1 MSRNYEDLDKTVC
14 VVKIE
19 RLHNEETR
27 IKNLVTQFKNNNEE
41 YLKIKQ
47 SAEENVKSALNNL
60 LRSVQSYCKDY
71 INIVVCCQ
79 NSCFYSLTAGH
90 SFKS

>member
-27 IKNLVTQFKNNNEE
+27 IKNLVTQFKNNDEE
-41 YLKIKQ
+41 YLKIKRT
-47 SAEENVKSALNNL
+47 VKKKL
-60 LRSVQSYCKDY
+60 
-71 INIVVCCQ
+71 VV
-79 NSCFYSLTAGH
+79 F
-90 SFKS
+90 